1 VRQAVGAG
9 RSAGRSAC
17 AGQGVARAA
26 RARQRTAARAH
37 QRTAVRARRA
47 GSPASGR
54 AGSPVPGKRQ
64 ENYKRQSRRTIKK

>member
-1 VRQAVGAG
+1 VRRAVGAG

-26 RARQRTAARAH
+26 RARQRTVARAH
-37 QRTAVRARRA
+37 QRTEARARRA

-54 AGSPVPGKRQ
+54 AGSPVPGKKE
-64 ENYKRQSRRTIKK
+64 ENLK